1 LQQKFDRKR
10 GEWNLLEKK
19 EEPMKEDKKNFK
31 PIGAV
36 AFFGLMV
43 LLYIL
48 MWFSVYLINFA
59 EGR

>member
-1 LQQKFDRKR
+1 
-10 GEWNLLEKK
+10 LLEKR
-19 EEPMKEDKKNFK
+19 EVAMNEDKKNFK